1 MPQAITETVE
11 VGRAYVVQ
19 NVTYGELRPL
29 VPADG
34 DDYTFKPL
42 QNNRPP
48 LIPPQW
54 VPIQQYHSLVAE
66 VQQLRQRVATLEK
79 LTGEWQ
85 GE

>member
-29 VPADG
+29 VSADG
-34 DDYTFKPL
+34 DDYTYTP
-42 QNNRPP
+42 RPQRQP

-66 VQQLRQRVATLEK
+66 VERLRDTVAELQKTIK
-79 LTGEWQ
+79 QWQ
-85 GE
+85 GD